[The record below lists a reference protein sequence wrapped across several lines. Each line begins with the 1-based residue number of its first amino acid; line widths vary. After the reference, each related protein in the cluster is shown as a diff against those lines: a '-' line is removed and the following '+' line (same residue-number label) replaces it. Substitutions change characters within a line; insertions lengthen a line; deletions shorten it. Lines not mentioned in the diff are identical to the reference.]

1 MSPNSPR
8 PSSAQASPVLIHFDR
23 RLRTTALVAISLFGT
38 AAGELILIVAE
49 KLQAL
54 YFTFAA
60 EISRNLPV
68 WKHLTHSSI
77 QHVFGHIGFA

>member
-1 MSPNSPR
+1 MTGGAR
-8 PSSAQASPVLIHFDR
+8 PFKTLKVIG
-23 RLRTTALVAISLFGT
+23 GT
-38 AAGELILIVAE
+38 ASGHDAIRLVAE

-68 WKHLTHSSI
+68 WKHLTRSSI